1 MEAGNVGLAGQK
13 NFGAVVHDLKGQHAR
28 GEIEG
33 PLGQHVSAL
42 AKTKHGPLPP
52 PPVESTNSTDTVDIQ
67 SSPLQTTSVAVLN
80 AVNETFGS
88 NLTLSTVSEE
98 PLAVTEEVADETLSE
113 ADDSEVTAI
122 VEEESSVVEGDGV
135 NSMAELAVG
144 EAAQEIVS
152 LTTSLF
158 NPETDQID
166 SFYNA
171 LSTAIEAGF
180 KDGLASFSSTEDV
193 EQILGTYELVQ
204 QGIDA
209 FYQEQ
214 AGSEPARVWQDLTP
228 TPVEVVESTVEGS
241 DTADDPIEEPEAVE
255 GQAQAEPELLPE
267 YVQIQSL
274 LDDPATDG
282 FSVEA

>member
-1 MEAGNVGLAGQK
+1 MEAGNVGLAGPK

-42 AKTKHGPLPP
+42 AKTKHGPLP

-88 NLTLSTVSEE
+88 NLTLSSVSEE
-98 PLAVTEEVADETLSE
+98 LLVVTEEIVDETLSE

-122 VEEESSVVEGDGV
+122 VEEDSDVVEGEGV
-135 NSMAELAVG
+135 NSLAEFAVG

-152 LTTSLF
+152 LATSLF

-166 SFYNA
+166 GFYDA
-171 LSTAIEAGF
+171 LATAIETGF
-180 KDGLASFSSTEDV
+180 KDGLASFSSTEDMD
-193 EQILGTYELVQ
+193 QILGAYELVQ

-228 TPVEVVESTVEGS
+228 APVEMVESTVEGS

-255 GQAQAEPELLPE
+255 VQAQSEPELLPE

-274 LDDPATDG
+274 LDDPAIEG
-282 FSVEA
+282 LSIEA